1 MIACQGDT
9 MPKQK
14 DTKKLILDTAL
25 DLFSKYGYDGV
36 GLRDIA
42 HIVGIRE
49 SSIYKHFA
57 NKQDLF
63 DKLVKQMSEEY
74 TENANSYDIEH
85 NEKMIERYKR
95 ISENELIELCC
106 GIFLYLAKDERASKF
121 RKILIMEQFRNDTI
135 GGIYKEF
142 YFENA
147 VNYQSIVFK
156 ELIDNGV
163 LIKEDCNI
171 VALQFYAPIKLL
183 LSAYDNNN
191 ANEKKILE
199 DLTNHIKLFVK
210 VYSQRK

>member
-1 MIACQGDT
+1 M
-9 MPKQK
+9 
-14 DTKKLILDTAL
+14 
-25 DLFSKYGYDGV
+25 

-135 GGIYKEF
+135 GEYIRNFILKML
-142 YFENA
+142 
-147 VNYQSIVFK
+147 SITK
-156 ELIDNGV
+156 AKYLRNLLIMV
-163 LIKEDCNI
+163 C
-171 VALQFYAPIKLL
+171 
-183 LSAYDNNN
+183 
-191 ANEKKILE
+191 
-199 DLTNHIKLFVK
+199 
-210 VYSQRK
+210 